1 MTKKSLLT
9 LFLAVIVIFSLVTTS
24 GVFAVWIYGGPV
36 DPIYHDLT
44 PTLGDFDYNKI
55 YILNISSPYTAT
67 SFTEGNMVK
76 TADTQAKVSLDLGS
90 ANNASANY
98 NVTFYN
104 GSDVTY
110 YYNKTETVSSDNNN
124 IVYEVTG
131 ITQKEAVE
139 PNTTKKAVV
148 TFTFKNGKA
157 VSDTDIEALLNFL
170 FVIDKDSINI
180 VVARNILTKFLEILN
195 NQAAPNSYQTLDT
208 AMDNRTGSNKASDVT
223 FIGNVVG
230 SNSADTQALVGLFGD
245 ELNSMD
251 LDGDNVPESI
261 TIMIKRHNLDN
272 NDATGES
279 YSYTTSNWWGGG
291 QETHTVNG
299 AEFTIYITAKDLDNY
314 NRGNDVEVYAAT
326 FTKLPGATA
335 WTELVGLTKG
345 TAKTNNYTSGDY
357 WGDANSFNTTTWK
370 SSTGETMETLVT
382 RALKNN

>member
-1 MTKKSLLT
+1 MTKRS
-9 LFLAVIVIFSLVTTS
+9 FLVLCIAVISMFSLVVTS

-76 TADTQAKVSLDLGS
+76 TADTQAKVTLDLGS

-104 GSDVTY
+104 GSDITY
-110 YYNKTETVSSDNNN
+110 YYNKTETVSSDNSN

-148 TFTFKNGKA
+148 TFTFKNGNA

-170 FVIDKDSINI
+170 FVVDKDSINI

-195 NQAAPNSYQTLDT
+195 NQAAPNSYDTLDT
-208 AMDNRTGSNKASDVT
+208 AMDERSGYNQASDVT
-223 FIGNVVG
+223 YIGNVVG
-230 SNSADTQALVGLFGD
+230 STSSDTQALEGLFGD
-245 ELNSMD
+245 ELGAMD
-251 LDGDNVPESI
+251 LDGDGKTEPV
-261 TIMIKRHNLDN
+261 TIMIKRHNLDG
-272 NDATGES
+272 NDNTGES
-279 YSYTTSNWWGGG
+279 YSYTDRRGNVT
-291 QETHTVNG
+291 TVPG
-299 AEFTIYITAKDLDNY
+299 AEFTIYITAKDLDSY
-314 NRGNDVEVYAAT
+314 RRGDDIEVYAAT
-326 FTKLPGATA
+326 FTKLPGATD
-335 WTELVGLTKG
+335 WTGLVGLTKG

-370 SSTGETMETLVT
+370 SSTGETMESLVT
-382 RALKNN
+382 KALAGQ